1 MHTAVTQD
9 IQTEVSDLF
18 KDATGVDASSV
29 TSSGDGNED
38 VLIRSTS
45 IDSEQRAAV
54 IDKMLEKYSL
64 ADTDI
69 LNNNDVS
76 ASVGSD
82 LQRSAFLCSIL
93 AILLML
99 LYITFRFE
107 LTSGLAA
114 ICCLVHDLLVMLSV
128 YVLLQIPLDSNFIAA
143 ALTILGYSINASII
157 VFDRVRENLRT
168 ARKEPFEV
176 IGEKSI
182 WQTMGRTINTT
193 LTTLFTIGMVY
204 ILGVP
209 SLKQFTL
216 PLIVGILAGG
226 WSSVMLSTGLWG
238 FFRKKFRRR
247 RKI

>member
-54 IDKMLEKYSL
+54 IDKMLKKYSL

-82 LQRSAFLCSIL
+82 LQRSAFICSIL

-99 LYITFRFE
+99 VYITFRFE

-157 VFDRVRENLRT
+157 VFDRVRENLR
-168 ARKEPFEV
+168 AR
-176 IGEKSI
+176 SRLRLSARRAS
-182 WQTMGRTINTT
+182 GRPWA
-193 LTTLFTIGMVY
+193 
-204 ILGVP
+204 VP
-209 SLKQFTL
+209 STPRL
-216 PLIVGILAGG
+216 PRCSPSA
-226 WSSVMLSTGLWG
+226 WYTSSV
-238 FFRKKFRRR
+238 FRRSSSSPCR
-247 RKI
+247 

>member
-1 MHTAVTQD
+1 
-9 IQTEVSDLF
+9 
-18 KDATGVDASSV
+18 
-29 TSSGDGNED
+29 
-38 VLIRSTS
+38 
-45 IDSEQRAAV
+45 
-54 IDKMLEKYSL
+54 MLKKYSL

-82 LQRSAFLCSIL
+82 LQRSAFICSIL

-99 LYITFRFE
+99 VYITFRFE

-128 YVLLQIPLDSNFIAA
+128 YVSAADSARQQLHCA

-216 PLIVGILAGG
+216 PLIVGTGRRLVVRYAVYR
-226 WSSVMLSTGLWG
+226 SVGLLP
-238 FFRKKFRRR
+238 
-247 RKI
+247 